1 MHSLPPLAWARAK
14 ACLKRDTAKP
24 FQSEAA
30 MLTVLQILT
39 RVHPTLLT
47 HVCTTINFPNSPYM
61 ALTVE
66 NIGPGPK
73 LLPALSLCH
82 YGEQN
87 GDAMRDPEMCFE
99 MEIKDGRLK
108 GIGPY
113 YYRNDYVGREE
124 FAHDQDS
131 GAVDTGMVGK
141 QKEFADLWGRNLK
154 EQGFLRGYP
163 EAAL

>member
-1 MHSLPPLAWARAK
+1 
-14 ACLKRDTAKP
+14 
-24 FQSEAA
+24 

-47 HVCTTINFPNSPYM
+47 HIGTTIKIPNSPYM
-61 ALTVE
+61 PLTVE
-66 NIGPGPK
+66 NIGPGPS

-99 MEIKDGRLK
+99 MEVEDGKLK
-108 GIGPY
+108 GIQPY

-124 FAHDQDS
+124 FAHDQDN
-131 GAVDTGMVGK
+131 GAVNARTVET

-163 EAAL
+163 ETTS

>member
-1 MHSLPPLAWARAK
+1 MLP
-14 ACLKRDTAKP
+14 
-24 FQSEAA
+24 F
-30 MLTVLQILT
+30 LQILT

-47 HVCTTINFPNSPYM
+47 HIGTTIRIPNSSHMP
-61 ALTVE
+61 LTVE
-66 NIGPGPK
+66 NIGPGPR

-99 MEIKDGRLK
+99 MEIEDGKLK
-108 GIGPY
+108 SIEPY

-124 FAHDQDS
+124 FAHDQDN
-131 GAVDTGMVGK
+131 GAVNARTVQK
-141 QKEFADLWGRNLK
+141 QKEFADLWGHNLK

-163 EAAL
+163 ETTI